1 MQQLPAAEVRTKP
14 PYPGLPSAADLKI
27 IIPAAAVPSLPEDS
41 PTTARAME
49 RRASCPVTSTW
60 SGASGRS
67 LSVDPTTFRRVAA
80 IKGLLEE
87 LQDREVRLA
96 LQNLATQSLHAQ
108 VTAQQQQIGDL
119 AAGQL
124 QLQKMAAVLA
134 SMQKELA
141 SVRKERDV
149 AFVAR

>member
-1 MQQLPAAEVRTKP
+1 
-14 PYPGLPSAADLKI
+14 
-27 IIPAAAVPSLPEDS
+27 
-41 PTTARAME
+41 
-49 RRASCPVTSTW
+49 
-60 SGASGRS
+60 
-67 LSVDPTTFRRVAA
+67 VDPTTFRRVAA